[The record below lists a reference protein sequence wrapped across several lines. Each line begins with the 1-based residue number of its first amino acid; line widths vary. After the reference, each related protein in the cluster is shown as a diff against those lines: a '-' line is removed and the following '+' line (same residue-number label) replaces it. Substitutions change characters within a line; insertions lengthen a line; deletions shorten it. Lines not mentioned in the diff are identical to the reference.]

1 MPLSGA
7 SNSVIAHSLAL
18 VLSTMLRMRVSIS
31 TCAPST

>member
-7 SNSVIAHSLAL
+7 SDSVIAHSLAL
-18 VLSTMLRMRVSIS
+18 VLSSMSRTRVSIS